1 LNLTGF
7 VLNSGHGVYIEV
19 QGEEHLVKVFEEKLN
34 NEKPHESIYIEFDTW
49 ECEEI
54 QDEKDF
60 VILASETNADIFT
73 FIPPDL
79 ATCHDCVE
87 EILTQVTGD
96 TCTH

>member
-7 VLNSGHGVYIEV
+7 VLNSGHGVY
-19 QGEEHLVKVFEEKLN
+19 EEHLVKVFEEKLN
-34 NEKPHESIYIEFDTW
+34 NEKPHESIYIDFDTW

-73 FIPPDL
+73 FIPLPRL
-79 ATCHDCVE
+79 R
-87 EILTQVTGD
+87 
-96 TCTH
+96 